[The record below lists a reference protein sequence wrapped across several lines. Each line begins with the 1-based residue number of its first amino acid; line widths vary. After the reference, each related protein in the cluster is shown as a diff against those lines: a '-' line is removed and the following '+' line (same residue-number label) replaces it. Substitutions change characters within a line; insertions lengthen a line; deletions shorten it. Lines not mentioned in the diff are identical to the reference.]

1 MTRRAVVPPGT
12 PVYGPYSPAVQ
23 AGPFLFISGQLPA
36 LPSGELLSGSIEDQA
51 RLCLENI
58 ARIVQT
64 AGGTMQNLVKVTI
77 YLTDMNDFGAVN
89 SVYAAFVNQDPP
101 ARLCVEVRRL
111 PKDARIEIEAIA
123 YLDSAATG

>member
-1 MTRRAVVPPGT
+1 MPRRAVTPTGT

-36 LPSGELLSGSIEDQA
+36 LPSGELLAGPIEDQA

-58 ARIVQT
+58 SRIT
-64 AGGTMQNLVKVTI
+64 GAAGGTLADLVKVTI
-77 YLTDMNDFGAVN
+77 YLADMNDFARVN
-89 SVYAAFVNQDPP
+89 SVYATFFDREPP
-101 ARLCVEVRRL
+101 ARACVEVSRL

-123 YLDSAATG
+123 YLGTS